1 MASLANTNIAE
12 LETLRGQLQQLQ
24 ESFGTIIEE
33 TRPTPDNPNIAP
45 WPVLLSKFNILAAR
59 YATLSQAV
67 NRAHASLL
75 RQTVVAPQRQ
85 LQSDHEQ
92 QILSV
97 LLRTK
102 LAPEIEREEEAIRT
116 QVDAEARHDRQ
127 QYQPNSFSSG
137 TAATNDSKY
146 WQSKTEVHDSLALTA
161 QLAFQELRKKHAST
175 VEEMLAERLGLSGA
189 PGTQSAPLP
198 ELQAQN
204 AESPAATASTQKQ
217 DAVALEDVLAFVSSG
232 TRIQR

>member
-1 MASLANTNIAE
+1 MASLANTNIGE

-24 ESFGTIIEE
+24 ESFSTVIEE

-75 RQTVVAPQRQ
+75 KQTVVAPQRQ

-102 LAPEIEREEEAIRT
+102 LAPEIEREEEAIRA
-116 QVDAEARHDRQ
+116 QIDAEAQRDRQ
-127 QYQPNSFSSG
+127 H
-137 TAATNDSKY
+137 TDDAKY

-161 QLAFQELRKKHAST
+161 QLAFQELRKKHADAVGAILKEKIASAGASGLQA
-175 VEEMLAERLGLSGA
+175 VLGSESEAADAGEEPEGA
-189 PGTQSAPLP
+189 P
-198 ELQAQN
+198 
-204 AESPAATASTQKQ
+204 ASEQKTPP
-217 DAVALEDVLAFVSSG
+217 VALEDILAFVSSG
-232 TRIQR
+232 TKI